1 MVSRRPTRMAQI
13 ARTILLIAIVATVP
27 ACVGVNEGGRGLA
40 WDAKG
45 EKPIQLPGAEQ
56 LIDDLD
62 RIMTA
67 YGTISVK
74 TPDVWGQDRLS
85 KFRSEY
91 EAEMAAWLKVGFK
104 GDINASVRRSET
116 ESTQVQLGGDL
127 VRASAKAATVQT
139 PNDDA
144 TLASLSKVRTGLD
157 ATLPAS
163 QATPDKTPVSL
174 EPTVVLDE
182 HSNYLNHLN
191 QLRRV
196 NAGDDLADRPGYG
209 LYLIRIPVTLSP
221 GPRSR
226 RGKGAI
232 ITVSAKPVMTK
243 HTLHNALRNVVINDS
258 VNNLTHAICNQSIG
272 TGDRVPGQSVG
283 TFSLVSYADT
293 ELFCGRTNI
302 ELIRG
307 EAEHQLARE
316 IGDAPHH
323 RVARVTEWLRAELE
337 ASYPSFVQSVTPGKS
352 DGPAPAPDPLEELG
366 TQVAARD
373 FDRIARLRDDSIAD
387 PQVKQASGT
396 SSMAADD
403 LGARR
408 KRVVSMLAFAMRIQA
423 AGISRRLKQD
433 MIDQEPTLKEKL
445 SELSFFEPEVSDE
458 AFAAFE
464 HYVNT
469 KWPLRV
475 YAIEPVIAQ
484 QNVADVFGRRKQAA
498 FDLVGSAPA
507 GLSRALSAVA
517 AERRAADD
525 EAAIRL
531 NPTMVGFGAGQST
544 FGWVFYPRLQSS
556 KGRDGRF
563 WTDLALLAN
572 GRLPDPTGNDQSI
585 EPGQRECTALIEMP
599 NFVPKI
605 EFITVADWFRT
616 SEAGDGQKADLEK
629 ASVLSRKLVAATAAL
644 NRARRRG
651 RVPPR
656 GIPDRHRA
664 TQAARRHDA
673 HPAPDRPRP
682 LQRRPERCADLLL
695 AGLAAPPLFTGLAGQ
710 ASRTRRGGDAL
721 RRREELQRPRHS
733 RGRRGQD
740 RQVRAHQ
747 PQPAPGHDPER
758 RLPDA
763 ERRRHSS
770 HGHQRRHAQ
779 RRLEPPP
786 DQHGPPRPADTRE
799 RRQAEE
805 AGEIRVP
812 PEQASPRPATC
823 PQTALAD
830 PLRHRT

>member
-1 MVSRRPTRMAQI
+1 
-13 ARTILLIAIVATVP
+13 
-27 ACVGVNEGGRGLA
+27 
-40 WDAKG
+40 
-45 EKPIQLPGAEQ
+45 
-56 LIDDLD
+56 
-62 RIMTA
+62 MTA

-116 ESTQVQLGGDL
+116 EATQIQVGGDL
-127 VRASAKAATVQT
+127 VRASAKASTVQT
-139 PNDDA
+139 QTDDA
-144 TLASLSKVRTGLD
+144 TIASLAKVRTGLD
-157 ATLPAS
+157 ATLPPS
-163 QATPDKTPVSL
+163 QSTPDKTSVTL

-258 VNNLTHAICNQSIG
+258 VNNLSHAICNQPLG
-272 TGDRVPGQSVG
+272 NGDRVPSQSAG
-283 TFSLVSYADT
+283 MFSLVSYADT

-323 RVARVTEWLRAELE
+323 RVARVSEWLRAELE
-337 ASYPSFVQSVTPGKS
+337 ASYPFFVQSVTPGKS
-352 DGPAPAPDPLEELG
+352 DGSAPAPDPLEELG
-366 TQVAARD
+366 MQVAARD
-373 FDRIARLRDDSIAD
+373 FDRIARLRDTSIAD
-387 PQVKQASGT
+387 PQIKQASGT
-396 SSMAADD
+396 ASLAADD
-403 LGARR
+403 MGARR

-433 MIDQEPTLKEKL
+433 MIDQEPNLKQKL
-445 SELSFFEPEVSDE
+445 SELNFFEPEVSDE
-458 AFAAFE
+458 AFHAFE

-531 NPTMVGFGAGQST
+531 NPTMVGFGAGEST

-644 NRARRRG
+644 NRAKVEGQYRPEEYQIATERLKQLGDMMPTQRLVV
-651 RVPPR
+651 RVPSSGDQNDARIFCSQGLQLRPSLLGWQGKPPER
-656 GIPDRHRA
+656 GEEATLFVEGKNFSVHDTHVVAGGKIARSVLISRNLLQVTIPKDASPMPSADGTPLMDINVA
-664 TQAARRHDA
+664 TPNGVSNHLLINMA
-673 HPAPDRPRP
+673 HPEPRTEP
-682 LQRRPERCADLLL
+682 MTVENAEKPKKPEKSESRQAKSHSD
-695 AGLAAPPLFTGLAGQ
+695 GPPVPKPPLPIL
-710 ASRTRRGGDAL
+710 
-721 RRREELQRPRHS
+721 
-733 RGRRGQD
+733 
-740 RQVRAHQ
+740 
-747 PQPAPGHDPER
+747 
-758 RLPDA
+758 
-763 ERRRHSS
+763 
-770 HGHQRRHAQ
+770 
-779 RRLEPPP
+779 
-786 DQHGPPRPADTRE
+786 
-799 RRQAEE
+799 
-805 AGEIRVP
+805 
-812 PEQASPRPATC
+812 
-823 PQTALAD
+823 
-830 PLRHRT
+830 